1 MSGLAAKYLV
11 LNNAGSLIPTMAV
24 SQLRTHFL
32 GRVADPIEVIVS
44 IIYSL
49 PLTPSYNLYPTGISI
64 LLCLTGGNSS

>member
-32 GRVADPIEVIVS
+32 GRVADPIEVIGS
-44 IIYSL
+44 ICSL
-49 PLTPSYNLYPTGISI
+49 PLTPSYNLYPTSISI